1 MLGKQDRII
10 NRIAH
15 IILIISSISCAVP
28 FLVMLVA
35 SVTDETYLT
44 VNGYSLLPKAFSL
57 EAYEYLFRQGEMIMN
72 AYGITFLVTFVGTVI
87 SMIITC
93 LLAYPLSMNNLPGK
107 KIISFFV
114 VFAMLFNGGLVPTYI
129 MYTQYLGMKNSL
141 MALVI
146 PGLMLRVFNVLLVR
160 SYFVSSVPAELIE
173 AGRIDG
179 AGEYKILWKIV
190 MPLAKP
196 ILATI
201 GLMTGLNYW
210 NDWYNGLIYISDEKL
225 YSLQVLLNSILKNVQ
240 FLASTDVGA
249 TITTPLPSTSVRMA
263 IAAIAVI
270 PILIIYPFTQK
281 YLVKGIAMGAVKG

>member
-1 MLGKQDRII
+1 MLGKQDKIF
-10 NRIAH
+10 NVAAH
-15 IILIISSISCAVP
+15 IVLIISSIFCAVP
-28 FLVMLVA
+28 FIIMIVA
-35 SVTDETYLT
+35 SFTDENYLIA
-44 VNGYSLLPKAFSL
+44 NGYSFFPKAFSL
-57 EAYEYLFRQGEMIMN
+57 EAYEYLFRQGAMI
-72 AYGITFLVTFVGTVI
+72 ARSYGITIYVTVVGTAI
-87 SMIITC
+87 SMLITC
-93 LLAYPLSMNNLPGK
+93 LLAYPLSMKNLPGN

-129 MYTQYLGMKNSL
+129 MYTQYLGMKDNIF
-141 MALVI
+141 ALII
-146 PGLMLRVFNVLLVR
+146 PGLMLRVFNVLLVK
-160 SYFVSSVPAELIE
+160 SYFVTSVPSELIE

-179 AGEYKILWKIV
+179 AGEYKILWKII

-201 GLMTGLNYW
+201 GLMSGLNYW
-210 NDWYNGLIYISDEKL
+210 NDWYNGLIYLNNEKL

-240 FLASTDVGA
+240 YLANTDVGA